1 MSVSLVLLLAL
12 IGFLT
17 GLSKTAIGG
26 IGMVNAA
33 LLASVLPA
41 KESTGVMLVLLI
53 TGDLFAIGVYKKHVE
68 WKVLQKLI
76 WPVIAGVV
84 VGAYFLSHTANES
97 LKKTIGGIVLLLVA
111 FYPISQR
118 LQKRDFDVST
128 RFPKSLG
135 ASLGSTAGFMSM
147 VANSGGPPMSIYLLL
162 RKNSVMNFL
171 GNTAWFF
178 FIINVFK
185 LPFTL
190 ALGLLDFHSFYYI
203 FPALPAVP
211 IGAVIGRKLV
221 SRINQDLFQKITL
234 VTAALAGLNLILR

>member
-1 MSVSLVLLLAL
+1 MSISLIALLVL

-41 KESTGVMLVLLI
+41 KESTGVMLILLI

-68 WKVLQKLI
+68 WKLLQKLI
-76 WPVIAGVV
+76 WPVILGVCI
-84 VGAYFLSHTANES
+84 GAYFLSHSTDQS
-97 LKKTIGGIVLLLVA
+97 LKKTIGWIVLLLVA
-111 FYPISQR
+111 FYPISTR
-118 LQKRDFDVST
+118 LQKRDFDISS
-128 RFPKSLG
+128 RFPKTLG
-135 ASLGSTAGFMSM
+135 TTLGSMAGFMSM

-190 ALGLLDFHSFYYI
+190 SLGLLDFHSFKYI

-211 IGAVIGRKLV
+211 IGALIGRRLV

>member
-1 MSVSLVLLLAL
+1 MSISLILLLAL

-17 GLSKTAIGG
+17 GISKTAIGG

-41 KESTGVMLVLLI
+41 KESTGVMLILLI

-68 WKVLQKLI
+68 WKVLKKLI
-76 WPVIAGVV
+76 WPVIAGVCA
-84 VGAYFLSHTANES
+84 GAYFLSHSTNES
-97 LKKTIGGIVLLLVA
+97 LKKTIGWIVLLLVA
-111 FYPISQR
+111 FYPVSQR
-118 LQKRDFDVST
+118 MQKRDIDIST
-128 RFPKSLG
+128 RFPKALG
-135 ASLGSTAGFMSM
+135 ASLGSMAGFMSM

-190 ALGLLDFHSFYYI
+190 ALGLLDFDSFHYI

-234 VTAALAGLNLILR
+234 ITAALAGLNLIIR

>member
-1 MSVSLVLLLAL
+1 MSITLVLLLTL

-17 GLSKTAIGG
+17 GISKTAIGG

-33 LLASVLPA
+33 LLASILPA
-41 KESTGVMLVLLI
+41 KESTGVMLILLL

-76 WPVIAGVV
+76 WPVIAGVC
-84 VGAYFLSHTANES
+84 VGAYFLGHSTNES
-97 LKKTIGGIVLLLVA
+97 LKKTIGWIVLLLVA

-118 LQKRDFDVST
+118 LQKRNLDIST
-128 RFPKSLG
+128 KFPRSLG
-135 ASLGSTAGFMSM
+135 ASLGSMAGFMSM

-190 ALGLLDFHSFYYI
+190 ALGLLDFHSFHYI

-234 VTAALAGLNLILR
+234 ITAALAGLNLILR

>member
-1 MSVSLVLLLAL
+1 M
-12 IGFLT
+12 
-17 GLSKTAIGG
+17 
-26 IGMVNAA
+26 
-33 LLASVLPA
+33 
-41 KESTGVMLVLLI
+41 
-53 TGDLFAIGVYKKHVE
+53 
-68 WKVLQKLI
+68 
-76 WPVIAGVV
+76 
-84 VGAYFLSHTANES
+84 
-97 LKKTIGGIVLLLVA
+97 
-111 FYPISQR
+111 
-118 LQKRDFDVST
+118 QKRDIDIST
-128 RFPKSLG
+128 RFPKALG
-135 ASLGSTAGFMSM
+135 ASLGSMAGFMSM

-190 ALGLLDFHSFYYI
+190 ALGLLDFDSFHYI

-234 VTAALAGLNLILR
+234 ITAALAGLNLIIR